1 MKNSDQYLKNLLK
14 RSINETLEEKASH
27 LMDKIKKN
35 EMEEGFDS
43 PEIKFDREGKDYDK
57 DEFKKMR
64 FRPYEFEKDY
74 DLDSTTED
82 EFEYRIKTK
91 DIDLDPLFSDD
102 DDDLDPFIEDGEDDI
117 DTSQPCDYGNQPFK
131 IGYLVLDNTIFAL
144 LK

>member
-1 MKNSDQYLKNLLK
+1 MKNTDQYLRSLLK
-14 RSINETLEEKASH
+14 RTINETFETKMESLKS
-27 LMDKIKKN
+27 

-43 PEIKFDREGKDYDK
+43 PKIKSDRGGRDYDK

-82 EFEYRIKTK
+82 EFEHRIKTK

-102 DDDLDPFIEDGEDDI
+102 DDDLDPFIDGEDDDI
-117 DTSQPCDYGNQPFK
+117 EPITEGEMCEQCG
-131 IGYLVLDNTIFAL
+131 
-144 LK
+144 